1 MEQVLLAAQV
11 REGAGKKVAKQIR
24 KTGDVPAVVYGAH
37 TEAVSITVNEK
48 AFQAVIHTG
57 AGENAVISLN
67 IEGGKKQQQETVR
80 VKAVQHD
87 PVTDRV
93 KHVDFQAISLT
104 EKIEA
109 EVPVHEKGE
118 SIGVKEGGILDH
130 VHRTI
135 KVECLPTAIPDAI
148 IVSVDELNV
157 NDAIHVKDLQIPEGV
172 VCLLDSE
179 EVVLKILPP
188 KIEEEP
194 TEEEAEGEIT
204 EPEVI
209 TEKKEEG
216 AEEESAEKPEKS
228 QEDKK

>member
-11 REGAGKKVAKQIR
+11 REGAGKKIAKQIR
-24 KTGDVPAVVYGAH
+24 ATGSVPAVVYGTH
-37 TEAVSITVNEK
+37 TEAVSLTVSEK

-67 IEGGKKQQQETVR
+67 IEGGAKPQKETVR
-80 VKAVQHD
+80 VKEVQHD

-104 EKIEA
+104 EKMES
-109 EVPVHEKGE
+109 EVPIHEKGE

-130 VHRTI
+130 VHRTV

-148 IVSVDELNV
+148 IVTIDELNV
-157 NDAIHVKDLQIPEGV
+157 NDAIHVKDLQMPEGV
-172 VCLLDSE
+172 VCLLDPE

-188 KIEEEP
+188 KVEEEP
-194 TEEEAEGEIT
+194 AEEGAEGEVT

-209 TEKKEEG
+209 TEKKTEEAG
-216 AEEESAEKPEKS
+216 EESADKPKEK
-228 QEDKK
+228 KKDS